1 MGDNKG
7 RIIFLEHYL
16 MDQSDESHPITTDE
30 LISILS
36 EHGYSANRN
45 TIHSDMTALQ
55 EAGIG
60 VEAVRVANSIY
71 SSKAF
76 SVNTILGIG

>member
-36 EHGYSANRN
+36 EHAYSANRN
-45 TIHSDMTALQ
+45 TIRSDTRLNKS
-55 EAGIG
+55 EVDIHLSGP
-60 VEAVRVANSIY
+60 Y
-71 SSKAF
+71 
-76 SVNTILGIG
+76 T